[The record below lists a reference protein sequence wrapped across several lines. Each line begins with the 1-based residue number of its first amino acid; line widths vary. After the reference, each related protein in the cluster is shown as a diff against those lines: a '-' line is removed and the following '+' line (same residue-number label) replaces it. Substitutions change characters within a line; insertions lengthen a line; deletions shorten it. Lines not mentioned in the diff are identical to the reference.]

1 MVGLIR
7 IWILSGLDSIWSEQ
21 AGATI
26 KTIVLLKTLSSQPI
40 RRVSVYMYCIICEL
54 HCTDWIRR
62 YCHVYIINTVN
73 RFLDLDVIG

>member
-1 MVGLIR
+1 MVIR

-40 RRVSVYMYCIICEL
+40 RRVSVYVYCIICEL
-54 HCTDWIRR
+54 YCIDWIRR
-62 YCHVYIINTVN
+62 YCHAYILKAVN
-73 RFLDLDVIG
+73 RFFGSDVIG